1 MVRAIVGTL
10 IEVGLGQ
17 RSVEDFKNVIESKK
31 RSEAGWSVPAQG
43 LFLSEVKYNVTMG
56 LVAQKS
62 SIKR

>member
-10 IEVGLGQ
+10 IEVGQGK

-43 LFLSEVKYNVTMG
+43 LFLSEVKYDVTMG